1 MRKEKLEVIFYKI
14 ILCLVLVIGVVLF
27 MSADAY
33 AYNTNVSG
41 VGNSVN
47 SFPSGTNTSVSGVGN
62 SVNTTGGST
71 NTSVSGTGNSTVYTV
86 ANMQEA
92 QNLVKN
98 IRVSGVGNSVTINC
112 YSTEVQQYLI
122 NSFNKIS
129 VSGVRNVINVVLVP
143 QQSTATE
150 QPQQPTP
157 TEQPQT
163 EVQPTEQPQTEVQ
176 PTTEPVEENN
186 TTSEEVVKP
195 TPTVNPTSQGE
206 LDEVPKTADETHIKQ
221 VGVMLVISMV
231 TLVISGIVIVRRR
244 RSL

>member
-163 EVQPTEQPQTEVQ
+163 
-176 PTTEPVEENN
+176 
-186 TTSEEVVKP
+186 
-195 TPTVNPTSQGE
+195 
-206 LDEVPKTADETHIKQ
+206 
-221 VGVMLVISMV
+221 
-231 TLVISGIVIVRRR
+231 
-244 RSL
+244 